1 MRAAAF
7 AVAQGS
13 SQATCM
19 GEREEQRAA
28 RAQAQA
34 GRGMTP
40 LSGLVFS
47 ELQLAGACEV
57 NDALIM
63 PVSYGLN

>member
-13 SQATCM
+13 SQATCI

-28 RAQAQA
+28 RRQV
-34 GRGMTP
+34 GGGMTP
-40 LSGLVFS
+40 LSGLVLS
-47 ELQLAGACEV
+47 ELQLAGV
-57 NDALIM
+57 RSM
-63 PVSYGLN
+63 RP

>member
-1 MRAAAF
+1 
-7 AVAQGS
+7 
-13 SQATCM
+13 M

-28 RAQAQA
+28 RALAQA

-57 NDALIM
+57 NDALIR

>member
-13 SQATCM
+13 SQAACI
-19 GEREEQRAA
+19 GERERSTA
-28 RAQAQA
+28 RRAQA
-34 GRGMTP
+34 GRGMTA

-47 ELQLAGACEV
+47 ELQLAGV
-57 NDALIM
+57 RSM
-63 PVSYGLN
+63 RP